1 VLLNELFAVAFNV
14 ALVVDFSVAFRVAFV
29 VGMRIE
35 ETFAPVVS
43 VSCALAR
50 LAFFAIFKVLIKDFF
65 CMDMWTPALKFLSF
79 LQTH

>member
-1 VLLNELFAVAFNV
+1 MLLNELFAVAFNV

-35 ETFAPVVS
+35 ETFAPFAS

-65 CMDMWTPALKFLSF
+65 CMDMWTPRS
-79 LQTH
+79 